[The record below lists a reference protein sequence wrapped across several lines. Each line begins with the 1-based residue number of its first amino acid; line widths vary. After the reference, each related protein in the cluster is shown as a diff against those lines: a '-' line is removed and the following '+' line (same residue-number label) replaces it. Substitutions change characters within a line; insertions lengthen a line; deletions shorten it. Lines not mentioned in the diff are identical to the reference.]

1 MEPDLDRIGLRAE
14 EMTAKDKTGRVSAN
28 ARRQPPK
35 AKKRRPRR
43 PSLRNEEFLDKALD
57 LFLEHG
63 YERTSIE
70 EITATAGMAKRT
82 VYLRYGDKKALFK
95 AALERAIEEW
105 IVPVEKLKTVER
117 DDLEESL
124 LAIGQILVDNI
135 LSPAGLRLL
144 RVTNAESGHM
154 PEIGAY
160 TVQRGTEP
168 TIAYLANLFRRHI
181 GRNGQGFS
189 DAEDAAEAFINL
201 VVGGP
206 AIAAAWGVVRDKAAI
221 DRRVRYSVRWFL
233 HGLLPQSRATAAATS
248 ADDENARLKKLLAE
262 TMIQLDQALE
272 RLDESGTDGLAEQ
285 ETTG

>member
-1 MEPDLDRIGLRAE
+1 
-14 EMTAKDKTGRVSAN
+14 MTVADKSGSGA
-28 ARRQPPK
+28 APPK
-35 AKKRRPRR
+35 HAPIKPKKRRPRR
-43 PSLRNEEFLDKALD
+43 PSLSNEQFLDKALD

-82 VYLRYGDKKALFK
+82 VYLRYGDKKSLFK
-95 AALERAIEEW
+95 AALKRAIEEW
-105 IVPVEKLKTVER
+105 IVPVERLKSVER
-117 DDLEESL
+117 EDLEESL

-160 TVQRGTEP
+160 TVQQGTEP
-168 TIAYLANLFRRHI
+168 TIAYLAGLFRRHMDWDRK
-181 GRNGQGFS
+181 GAPCA
-189 DAEDAAEAFINL
+189 DDAAEAFINL

-221 DRRVRYSVRWFL
+221 DRRVRYSVHWFL
-233 HGLLPQSRATAAATS
+233 HGLLPQSGTDMS
-248 ADDENARLKKLLAE
+248 AKSLDENLRLKKLLAE
-262 TMIQLDQALE
+262 TMIQLDQAVE
-272 RLDESGTDGLAEQ
+272 RQTIRDGYIEP
-285 ETTG
+285 ETAG

>member
-1 MEPDLDRIGLRAE
+1 MI
-14 EMTAKDKTGRVSAN
+14 AKEKTGNLA
-28 ARRQPPK
+28 AHAKPQPAKPK
-35 AKKRRPRR
+35 QRRPRR
-43 PSLRNEEFLDKALD
+43 PSLNNEEFLDKALD
-57 LFLEHG
+57 LFLDKG
-63 YERTSIE
+63 FERTSIE

-82 VYLRYGDKKALFK
+82 VYLRYGDKKSLFK
-95 AALERAIEEW
+95 AALKRAIEEW
-105 IVPVEKLKTVER
+105 IVPVERLRAVEC

-160 TVQRGTEP
+160 TVQQGTEP
-168 TIAYLANLFRRHI
+168 TIAFLADLFRRHI
-181 GRNGQGFS
+181 GRDGEGFP

-233 HGLLPQSRATAAATS
+233 HGLLPQSRAIAK
-248 ADDENARLKKLLAE
+248 ENETTRLKKLLAE

-272 RLDESGTDGLAEQ
+272 RLEQTGQDACAEQ
-285 ETTG
+285 ETTC